1 MSNLDIIS
9 EKIYNHFNNKY
20 PSFFSSLNL
29 SKSQIKQILKSKQ
42 NKLHDKSYVSK
53 VIETLDQNIQTKLH
67 SNHANAGYAK
77 FGNTQPNSA
86 KQIMPVIS
94 YVQDTN
100 TTMPYNNFLNNFKY
114 DEKPKEITGNQE
126 KVDNSKA
133 FQQILKDRGQEF
145 PEPLPSKSSNI
156 TNVVNNFQ
164 NDEEDK
170 DDNIASDNHQRKT
183 EIKTENIDQ
192 QFQELSEKLPESVK
206 QSVKDMIE
214 PEEVTKS
221 FYIGIDSKDRDTSI
235 FTKPNEYSIKFSPS
249 NTTSSGYIDS
259 GFQNIISIEL
269 IEGILAVSS
278 SETNASDNGSSFPY
292 LLLQIEELGGLFEGT
307 NDVMTKSFAI
317 LKNFTTQNGFKYYK
331 LVGDTMT
338 NEGII
343 KVFEPRISLSKMTVR
358 VMTPDGTA
366 FNFGD
371 ANDSNATTVN
381 YFLFKVKTAQKRL
394 TTQFMEQ
401 GTF

>member
-114 DEKPKEITGNQE
+114 DEKPKEITGNQG

-259 GFQNIISIEL
+259 GFQNIISIEFNGGDL
-269 IEGILAVSS
+269 IEHENRQYPLPSRSS
-278 SETNASDNGSSFPY
+278 LPSNRCLSCKCYF
-292 LLLQIEELGGLFEGT
+292 
-307 NDVMTKSFAI
+307 TKQ
-317 LKNFTTQNGFKYYK
+317 L
-331 LVGDTMT
+331 
-338 NEGII
+338 
-343 KVFEPRISLSKMTVR
+343 
-358 VMTPDGTA
+358 
-366 FNFGD
+366 
-371 ANDSNATTVN
+371 
-381 YFLFKVKTAQKRL
+381 
-394 TTQFMEQ
+394 
-401 GTF
+401 

>member
-114 DEKPKEITGNQE
+114 DEKPKEITGNQG

-269 IEGILAVSS
+269 IEGILADSS
-278 SETNASDNGSSFPY
+278 SETNASDNGTSFPY
-292 LLLQIEELGGLFEGT
+292 LLLQIEEFGGLFEGT

>member
-114 DEKPKEITGNQE
+114 DEKPKEITGNPE

-183 EIKTENIDQ
+183 EIKTENIEQ

-206 QSVKDMIE
+206 QSVKDMVE

-221 FYIGIDSKDRDTSI
+221 FYIGIDSKDRDTALFS
-235 FTKPNEYSIKFSPS
+235 KPNEYSIKFSPS

-269 IEGILAVSS
+269 IEGILADSS
-278 SETNASDNGSSFPY
+278 SETNASDNGTSFPY
-292 LLLQIEELGGLFEGT
+292 LLLQIEEFGGLFEGT

-371 ANDSNATTVN
+371 GNDSNATTVN

>member
-1 MSNLDIIS
+1 MSNLDTIS

-29 SKSQIKQILKSKQ
+29 SKLQIKQILKSKQ
-42 NKLHDKSYVSK
+42 NKLNDKSYVLK

-67 SNHANAGYAK
+67 SNHANTGYAK

-86 KQIMPVIS
+86 KQIMPVIN
-94 YVQDTN
+94 YIQDTN
-100 TTMPYNNFLNNFKY
+100 TTIPYNNFLNNFKY
-114 DEKPKEITGNQE
+114 DETPKNEPKEDQSNNNNT
-126 KVDNSKA
+126 KA
-133 FQQILKDRGQEF
+133 FQQILKDRGQDF
-145 PEPLPSKSSNI
+145 PEALPSKSSNI
-156 TNVVNNFQ
+156 NNIANNFQ
-164 NDEEDK
+164 NEEK
-170 DDNIASDNHQRKT
+170 EDNNHQRKT
-183 EIKTENIDQ
+183 EIKAENIDQ
-192 QFQELSEKLPESVK
+192 QFQELSEKLPESIK
-206 QSVKDMIE
+206 KSVKDMVE
-214 PEEVTKS
+214 PEEVIKS

-269 IEGILAVSS
+269 IEGILIDSS
-278 SETNASDNGSSFPY
+278 TETNASDNGTSFPY

-307 NDVMTKSFAI
+307 NDAMSKSFAI
-317 LKNFTTQNGFKYYK
+317 LKNFTTQNGFKYYQ
-331 LVGDTMT
+331 LVGDTM
-338 NEGII
+338 NDEGII

-358 VMTPDGTA
+358 VMTPDGTP
-366 FNFGD
+366 FYFGD
-371 ANDSNATTVN
+371 ANDSNAGTVN